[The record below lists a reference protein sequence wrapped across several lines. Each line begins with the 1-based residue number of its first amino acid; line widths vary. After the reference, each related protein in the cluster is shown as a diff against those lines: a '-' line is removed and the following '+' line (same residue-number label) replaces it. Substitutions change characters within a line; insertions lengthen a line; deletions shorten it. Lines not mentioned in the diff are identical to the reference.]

1 MQTSD
6 TAAPPLGLDE
16 FTASF
21 EQLAHRVERQLL
33 GKREQVGRALLCL
46 LASGHLLLEDVPGV
60 GKTTLARA
68 LASVIEGGSTT
79 RIQGTPDL
87 LPSDIIGTSIFD
99 PETREFTFRNGP
111 IVANI
116 VLFDE
121 INRCA
126 PRTQSALLEAMQE
139 RRVTAFHHQ
148 ERLPDPFLVIGT
160 QNPQE
165 TLGTYPLPEAQLDRF
180 LLRISLGYPDRDAAR
195 DMLKAHGAPGDD
207 GEDND
212 RVSLGRLKEMI
223 AYAAAVDV
231 SDPVYDY
238 LLDIVDATRDH
249 PEIVLGASPR
259 AGVDLLRAARV
270 NALLRWDARD
280 GERPYVS
287 PDDIRDIAVDV
298 LAHRLLLADR
308 GSRGSAEA
316 QRDLLD
322 RIVAKVPVRQTA
334 SASQPVVRQRWFG

>member
-1 MQTSD
+1 MHMWE
-6 TAAPPLGLDE
+6 TAAPPLTFEDFAGE
-16 FTASF
+16 FDRLT
-21 EQLAHRVERQLL
+21 ERVEGLLL
-33 GKREQVGRALLCL
+33 GKRHQVRRALLCL
-46 LASGHLLLEDVPGV
+46 FAGGHLLLDDVPGV

-68 LASVIEGGSTT
+68 LASILEDGTT
-79 RIQGTPDL
+79 SRIQGTPDL
-87 LPSDIIGTSIFD
+87 LPSDIVGTSVFEPD
-99 PETREFTFRNGP
+99 TRRLTFRPGP

-139 RRVTAFHHQ
+139 GRVTAFRHE

-180 LLRISLGYPDRDAAR
+180 LLRLTLGYPGRDAAR
-195 DMLKAHGAPGDD
+195 DMLRSHGRRTTGGGPAMP
-207 GEDND
+207 
-212 RVSLGRLKEMI
+212 VARLRAMVE
-223 AYAAAVDV
+223 YAASVEV

-238 LLDIVDATRDH
+238 LLDIVDATREH
-249 PEIVLGASPR
+249 PDVTLGASPR

-270 NALLRWDARD
+270 NTLLRWDVRD
-280 GERPYVS
+280 RSRPYVS

-298 LAHRLLLADR
+298 LAHRIVLADR
-308 GSRGSAEA
+308 GSRGSAAA
-316 QRDLLD
+316 QRALVE
-322 RIVAKVPVRQTA
+322 RIVAGVPVRQKATT
-334 SASQPVVRQRWFG
+334 VRQGRFSG

>member
-6 TAAPPLGLDE
+6 TTAALGFEE
-16 FTASF
+16 FAAHF
-21 EQLAHRVERQLL
+21 EWLTGQVERQLS
-33 GKREQVGRALLCL
+33 GKRHQVRRALLCL
-46 LASGHLLLEDVPGV
+46 LAGGHLLLDDVPGV

-68 LASVIEGGSTT
+68 LASVIEDGTAS

-87 LPSDIIGTSIFD
+87 LPSDIVGTSVFEPD
-99 PETREFTFRNGP
+99 SRRFTFRQGP

-139 RRVTAFHHQ
+139 RRVTAFRH
-148 ERLPDPFLVIGT
+148 EEVLPDPFLVVGT

-180 LLRISLGYPDRDAAR
+180 LLRLSLGYPDRAAAR
-195 DMLKAHGAPGDD
+195 EMLKTHGRGATG
-207 GEDND
+207 
-212 RVSLGRLKEMI
+212 SGRGLPVETLLAMTRF
-223 AYAAAVDV
+223 AAAVEVTDA
-231 SDPVYDY
+231 VYDY

-249 PEIVLGASPR
+249 PETALGASPR

-270 NALLRWDARD
+270 NTLLRWDRRD
-280 GERPYVS
+280 GERPYLR

-298 LAHRLLLADR
+298 LAHRVVPADR
-308 GSRGSAEA
+308 GIRGSAPA
-316 QRDLLD
+316 QRDLVD
-322 RIVAKVPVRQTA
+322 RIVAQVPVPQETPRA
-334 SASQPVVRQRWFG
+334 GRPRWFR